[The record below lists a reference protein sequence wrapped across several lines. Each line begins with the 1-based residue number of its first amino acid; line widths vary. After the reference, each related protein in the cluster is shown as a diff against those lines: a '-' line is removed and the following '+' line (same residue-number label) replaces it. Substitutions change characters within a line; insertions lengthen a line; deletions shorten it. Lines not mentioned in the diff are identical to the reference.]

1 MTCYLTVPSTSESR
15 TDGRQTYRDVMQKTI
30 ETSLVFWDTK
40 CRQQDVVVRD
50 RRSLDIL
57 NSQQHLQEI
66 HVHQLYANSSVL
78 KGQGECLFSQ
88 NSRIHIELMRL

>member
-1 MTCYLTVPSTSESR
+1 MISLITLASCYHRMWSNRLRILFMTCYLTVPSTSESR
-15 TDGRQTYRDVMQKTI
+15 IDGRQTYRDVMQKTI
-30 ETSLVFWDTK
+30 ETSLVFWHTK

-66 HVHQLYANSSVL
+66 HVHQLYAN
-78 KGQGECLFSQ
+78 
-88 NSRIHIELMRL
+88 I